1 MKRTWILIALGLAIL
16 LVVLWA
22 LRGESN
28 DAAEEQP
35 SGGMPG
41 ADRTAH
47 VNVVQPEQRRI
58 RDHVQAVGS
67 TRARDAVDI
76 TSEVD
81 ARVRALHFEEGE
93 AVSEG
98 ELLVELDDRRAR
110 AEFESAAARL
120 EDAEARHQR
129 AQRLRTD
136 GNISAAEADER
147 RAEMRVARAEKA
159 RAQVDL
165 ENHRIHAPFD
175 GMAGLRQV
183 SPGAWLRAG
192 DPVTTLDSV
201 HPMELHFAVPERYL
215 RHVGKGQTLEAHS
228 QAWPD
233 QAFEGEVTRLGSRV
247 EPGSRNLRMKALLD
261 NEDGRLRPGQFMT
274 LRLDLEERDGLIL
287 PEEALL
293 TEGRSQYVFVV
304 EDGKARRREIVRGR
318 RTHGEVE
325 IREGLSG
332 DEQVVINGHD
342 RLRDGDSVD
351 ILEDPDALVPRHRE
365 GA

>member
-1 MKRTWILIALGLAIL
+1 MKKSWILIIAGLAIL
-16 LVVLWA
+16 LVLVWA
-22 LRGESN
+22 LHDSNGEG
-28 DAAEEQP
+28 DEPPAE
-35 SGGMPG
+35 GMPEG
-41 ADRTAH
+41 ERTSH
-47 VNVVQPEQRRI
+47 VNVIQPEQRRI
-58 RDHVQAVGS
+58 RDSVQAVGS
-67 TRARDAVDI
+67 TRALDAVDI

-81 ARVRALHFEEGE
+81 ARVRTLHFEEGE

-98 ELLVELDDRRAR
+98 DLLVELDDRRAR
-110 AEFESAAARL
+110 AEYESAAARL
-120 EDAEARHQR
+120 EDAQARHER
-129 AQRLRTD
+129 AQRLRAD

-159 RAQVDL
+159 RAEVDL

-175 GMAGLRQV
+175 GVAGLRQINR
-183 SPGAWLRAG
+183 GAWLRAG

-215 RHVGKGQTLEAHS
+215 RHLGKGQTLEARS
-228 QAWPD
+228 RAWPD
-233 QAFEGEVTRLGSRV
+233 KRFEGEVTRLGSRV
-247 EPGSRNLRMKALLD
+247 EPGSRNLRLKALLD
-261 NEDGRLRPGQFMT
+261 NEDGQLRPGQFMT
-274 LRLDLEERDGLIL
+274 LRLDLEEREGLIL

-304 EDGKARRREIVRGR
+304 EDGKASRREIVRGR

-325 IREGLSG
+325 IREGLSK
-332 DEQVVINGHD
+332 EEKVVINGHD
-342 RLRDGDSVD
+342 RLRDGDSVE